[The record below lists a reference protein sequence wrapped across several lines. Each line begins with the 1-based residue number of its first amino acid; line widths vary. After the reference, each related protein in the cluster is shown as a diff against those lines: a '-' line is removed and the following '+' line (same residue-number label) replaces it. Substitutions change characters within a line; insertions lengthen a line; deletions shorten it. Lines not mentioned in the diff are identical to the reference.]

1 MSASPNR
8 ARPNSSFLRRMGIQS
23 RPDLVIIPSSTTPA
37 ERSEE
42 LRRVRKHQILRLIR
56 DIGPLSR
63 LDISNALE
71 YNYRSVSM
79 LVDELV
85 AEGLAVEEEATQKA
99 GPGRRPVPVRFNPDS
114 AMVIGVEV
122 AADTSRAL
130 MLNLDSQVLGRH
142 EVRTPEC
149 TAEHEWA
156 TWTSDFLREA
166 MTAAG
171 AKMPPLAGV
180 GVCLPGPALLPKG
193 DAVEYLPYEP
203 RSLAGHTYQALA
215 AWLDVPALLE
225 SRVRSLALA
234 SLWLGEGREHP
245 SYVYLDLKAAA
256 AATALVLN
264 GQLWRGR
271 DGLAGEEAGASSAVA
286 HAKAALHLVNPDA
299 IIVGGGA
306 SAADIE
312 AIRLAVRAEPNPR
325 LAETAVLPCSL
336 SGDAAALGAAC
347 QVYQRIFTIS
357 HAELAQLV

>member
-85 AEGLAVEEEATQKA
+85 SEGLAVEEEATQKA

-122 AADTSRAL
+122 AEGTTRAL
-130 MLNLDSQVLGRH
+130 MLNLASQVLGRH
-142 EVRTPEC
+142 EAPTPEC

-234 SLWLGEGREHP
+234 SLWMGEGRECS
-245 SYVYLDLKAAA
+245 SYVYLDMKASP
-256 AATALVLN
+256 ATALVLN

-271 DGLAGEEAGASSAVA
+271 DGLAGEDPGSASAVA
-286 HAKAALHLVNPDA
+286 HAKAALHLLNPDA

-306 SAADIE
+306 TAADVD
-312 AIRLAVRAEPNPR
+312 AIRAAIKAEPNPR
-325 LAETAVLPCSL
+325 LAEASVLACSL
-336 SGDAAALGAAC
+336 SADAAALGAAC